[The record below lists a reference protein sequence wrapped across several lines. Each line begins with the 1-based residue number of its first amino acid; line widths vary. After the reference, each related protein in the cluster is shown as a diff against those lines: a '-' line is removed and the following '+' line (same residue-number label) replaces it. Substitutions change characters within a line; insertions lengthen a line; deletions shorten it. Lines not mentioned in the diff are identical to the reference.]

1 MSKRKENSKY
11 RSIDQLDFSTA
22 EIRNV
27 CNYLNIVTLRWKNY
41 FTFLTIYMQYTGI
54 FLLVN
59 YFLVDI
65 VCGHGGFLFQS
76 LHLNYLLLF
85 AEFSIKLESILW
97 SFQKRQENIC
107 LSLKGSN
114 NPLESR
120 KRTHF
125 LSFLCIQSISSS
137 VLSLPKKELV
147 KILFKIESTH
157 NWFEFHIQIIQISM
171 HGFEFL
177 FDYGELSFIS

>member
-1 MSKRKENSKY
+1 MNE
-11 RSIDQLDFSTA
+11 LF
-22 EIRNV
+22 
-27 CNYLNIVTLRWKNY
+27 YLSHH
-41 FTFLTIYMQYTGI
+41 IYKLYTGI
-54 FLLVN
+54 VLLIN

-120 KRTHF
+120 KKNSYHF
-125 LSFLCIQSISSS
+125 YL
-137 VLSLPKKELV
+137 
-147 KILFKIESTH
+147 
-157 NWFEFHIQIIQISM
+157 
-171 HGFEFL
+171 
-177 FDYGELSFIS
+177 